1 MAPRKTAAE
10 RAAEEAAKQEAESV
24 TTEPAADVDPTP
36 EPTPDPDDVVDQ
48 EWADA
53 VARADIDDLRF
64 DPDRLGAPEPY
75 VAKKWPHAAR
85 PQIVRQL
92 FEAAEELGYPADSVR
107 STSDGFKYPENLDRY
122 LYPSEYQ

>member
-10 RAAEEAAKQEAESV
+10 RAAEEAAKQETDE
-24 TTEPAADVDPTP
+24 TPTP
-36 EPTPDPDDVVDQ
+36 DPDVVDPTPDPDDVVDQ

-53 VARADIDDLRF
+53 IARADIDDLRF

>member
-10 RAAEEAAKQEAESV
+10 RAAEEAAKQEAEE
-24 TTEPAADVDPTP
+24 T
-36 EPTPDPDDVVDQ
+36 PTPDPDVVVDQ

-53 VARADIDDLRF
+53 VTRADVDDLRF

-92 FEAAEELGYPADSVR
+92 FEAAEKLGYPADSVR